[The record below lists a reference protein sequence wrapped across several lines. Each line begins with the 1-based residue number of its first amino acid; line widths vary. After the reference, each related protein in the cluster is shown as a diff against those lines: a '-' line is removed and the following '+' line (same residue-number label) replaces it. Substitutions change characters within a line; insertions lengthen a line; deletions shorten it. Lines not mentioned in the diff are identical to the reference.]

1 MSENTIKRED
11 ILGDAA
17 KTFTFDKA
25 LRGYDTKQVDDYIN
39 SLIKSNKNAIEIIN
53 SRIGEMKTDND
64 MLKYELEQS
73 RSELDD
79 ALQANATLRSEMQ
92 KMTVEN
98 TKANAAAAAAAVA
111 ANKSANDSEIK
122 ELEEKIKKLTTRNR
136 LLADENK
143 KLEDEKKDM
152 QRDIAHLTKK
162 VDKSRSK
169 ISELTTQVETGAGVS
184 EGYYEIS
191 QIYEAAIDKAE
202 DLIFRLQNEFSL
214 AHSKAE
220 DAKNKEK

>member
-1 MSENTIKRED
+1 MSDVINRED

-17 KTFTFDKA
+17 KTFSFDKV

-53 SRIGEMKTDND
+53 SRIGEMKTDNE
-64 MLKYELEQS
+64 MLRYELEQTK
-73 RSELDD
+73 SELND
-79 ALQANATLRSEMQ
+79 ALQANNTLRTEMQ
-92 KMTVEN
+92 KMTAEN

-111 ANKSANDSEIK
+111 ASKNNNDEELK
-122 ELEEKIKKLTTRNR
+122 ELEEKNSKLTSRNR
-136 LLADENK
+136 LLAEENK
-143 KLEDEKKDM
+143 KLEDKNRDL
-152 QRDIAHLTKK
+152 QRDVAHLTKK
-162 VDKSRSK
+162 VDKNRNK
-169 ISELTTQVETGAGVS
+169 INELTAQIETGAGVN

-191 QIYEAAIDKAE
+191 QIYESAIDKAE

-220 DAKNKEK
+220 DAKSKE